1 VNAGEVSE
9 CLELID
15 KLQKEKKGNPNDLDN
30 YKQLLVENKNLHKS
44 NVNYLK
50 SLDGQ
55 IPTKQTPKQKSELE
69 SVESMSADQLRE
81 LTKLLHDE
89 YKEQWDKDGVVQLK
103 TDRMAILQRMWGKQ
117 VQFCVA
123 CDQLTKEG
131 YRLMAIDEGQEAGGV
146 TWSAGINAYFYF
158 QKMKYIK

>member
-1 VNAGEVSE
+1 M
-9 CLELID
+9 ELID
-15 KLQKEKKGNPNDLDN
+15 KLQKEKKGNPSDLDN
-30 YKQLLVENKNLHKS
+30 YKQLLIENKNLHES

-50 SLDGQ
+50 SLAGQ
-55 IPTKQTPKQKSELE
+55 TPTKQTSKQNSELQ

-81 LTKLLHDE
+81 LTELLHDE
-89 YKEQWDKDGVVQLK
+89 YKEQWDKDGTVQLK
-103 TDRMAILQRMWGKQ
+103 TDRIAILQRTWGRQ
-117 VQFCVA
+117 VQFCIA

-158 QKMKYIK
+158 QKMKYVS